1 MDNDEF
7 VKLIRKIGKIKPVE
21 EAFKEF
27 PVEEEEH
34 KGRIDSYLKNKNF
47 CDILGKWGK
56 ICTNKYIKI

>member
-7 VKLIRKIGKIKPVE
+7 VKLVKKIGKIKPAE

-34 KGRIDSYLKNKNF
+34 KGRIDSYLNN
-47 CDILGKWGK
+47 CI
-56 ICTNKYIKI
+56 

>member
-7 VKLIRKIGKIKPVE
+7 LKEVLKYGKIKPVE

-34 KGRIDSYLKNKNF
+34 KGKIDSYLKKNREEF
-47 CDILGKWGK
+47 LCHTLKSEV
-56 ICTNKYIKI
+56 KYERRN

>member
-7 VKLIRKIGKIKPVE
+7 LKEVLKCGKIKPVE

-34 KGRIDSYLKNKNF
+34 KGKNDSYLKK
-47 CDILGKWGK
+47 
-56 ICTNKYIKI
+56 